1 MLKSVV
7 CILYNAT
14 DHITLYYCPQYQQR
28 IVYLKYIEENNIF
41 YLRKILMFHKNFC
54 LILPNYEISNFYID
68 FWLHKLNLAVKRP
81 CQE

>member
-14 DHITLYYCPQYQQR
+14 DHTVLLYQQQ
-28 IVYLKYIEENNIF
+28 IVYLKYIEENHTF

-54 LILPNYEISNFYID
+54 LILPNYEISNFYMD
-68 FWLHKLNLAVKRP
+68 FWLHNLKLVIKRP
-81 CQE
+81 SQE